1 MKKVEAHRGGA
12 PNLVFVVLVTAYS
25 VTFLQIVGKFSRH
38 LVRLTM
44 NFFRPFIAN
53 IGATCEAAAH
63 LSAAAKFMSSSVCI
77 QSSVCGG
84 SARLKHVS
92 INVRFSSAPRA
103 MMMMIVPVQK
113 AAV

>member
-1 MKKVEAHRGGA
+1 M
-12 PNLVFVVLVTAYS
+12 
-25 VTFLQIVGKFSRH
+25 TFLQIVGKFSRH

-53 IGATCEAAAH
+53 IGATCEAAH
-63 LSAAAKFMSSSVCI
+63 LSAAAKFMSSVCI